1 MAYRLI
7 TMGGGPL
14 YNSGRA
20 QELPAHLN
28 ATLGALD
35 EPVRVSAG

>member
-1 MAYRLI
+1 MAMAYRLI
-7 TMGGGPL
+7 TMGNGPL
-14 YNSGRA
+14 YNSRRA

-35 EPVRVSAG
+35 DTR

>member
-1 MAYRLI
+1 
-7 TMGGGPL
+7 MGGGPL

-35 EPVRVSAG
+35 ETH